1 MVSVAT
7 RLFSDDQ
14 LDQLRS
20 FPDIG
25 KDDLIRYFTLTGA
38 DVAFVDP
45 GRGRGP
51 GDRLGLAVQLCTLP
65 WLGFVPDEVTAAPP
79 VAVTRLAER
88 LAIDPAEL
96 QGYGRRE
103 QTRTGHLQ
111 SAAGYLGWKQAPP
124 GGAAMKE
131 LEQFLLDRAME
142 HDSPTLLFNLA
153 GEYLISAKVIR
164 PGVVRLMEM
173 VGAAR
178 AGAGELTFEQVAH
191 LLTGQ
196 VRSDLDRLLQFDAG
210 LGIGPAG
217 LAGQTGGG
225 GDGVGGDDLDREAGV
240 PARHGRASAGPV
252 DAAD

>member
-1 MVSVAT
+1 MT
-7 RLFSDDQ
+7 RQVF
-14 LDQLRS
+14 RS
-20 FPDIG
+20 NSPAAESHTA
-25 KDDLIRYFTLTGA
+25 LVRYFTLTAA

-103 QTRTGHLQ
+103 QTRTGHLW

-131 LEQFLLDRAME
+131 LAQFLLDRAME
-142 HDSPTLLFNLA
+142 HDSPALLFNLA
-153 GEYLISAKVIR
+153 AEYLISAQVIR
-164 PGVVRLMEM
+164 PGVVTLMEM

-178 AGAGELTFEQVAH
+178 AGAGELTFAQVAH
-191 LLTGQ
+191 LLTG
-196 VRSDLDRLLQFDAG
+196 RCAR
-210 LGIGPAG
+210 IW
-217 LAGQTGGG
+217 TGCFSSMPGWG
-225 GDGVGGDDLDREAGV
+225 WPGWPGWSNR
-240 PARHGRASAGPV
+240 RWRRRRRR
-252 DAAD
+252 

>member
-1 MVSVAT
+1 MPLLSESFARFCVGMVSVAT

-14 LDQLRS
+14 LEQLRS

-25 KDDLIRYFTLTGA
+25 TDDLIRYFTLTGA

-79 VAVTRLAER
+79 AAVTRLAER

-124 GGAAMKE
+124 G
-131 LEQFLLDRAME
+131 
-142 HDSPTLLFNLA
+142 
-153 GEYLISAKVIR
+153 
-164 PGVVRLMEM
+164 
-173 VGAAR
+173 AR
-178 AGAGELTFEQVAH
+178 
-191 LLTGQ
+191 
-196 VRSDLDRLLQFDAG
+196 R
-210 LGIGPAG
+210 
-217 LAGQTGGG
+217 
-225 GDGVGGDDLDREAGV
+225 
-240 PARHGRASAGPV
+240 
-252 DAAD
+252 